1 MTEEMTLQQAVET
14 AWSVYLATHCDVDTA
29 DQRRCSLSRHLEAR
43 LQAGENN
50 TEELACAGLA
60 YLDRVPGD
68 VWLKRTAAGRRPL
81 LLSYL
86 TRRASVPR

>member
-1 MTEEMTLQQAVET
+1 MTEELILRQAVET
-14 AWSVYLATHCDVDTA
+14 AWSVYLATHGDVDIA

-50 TEELACAGLA
+50 TEELACMGLA

-68 VWLKRTAAGRRPL
+68 VW
-81 LLSYL
+81 
-86 TRRASVPR
+86 